1 METLLRRSGWLT
13 LAAVLLASLAWGQ
26 SRGKAEDESAIK
38 ALVSLENQ
46 HRILVLGVGNLADA
60 YAADVDWTNAW
71 GRRLHGREELSQF
84 WEQARHDQNY
94 LAGKITPGS
103 ERIDVRFVSPDV
115 AVIHTYAARTGQTDS
130 TTGKVIPTRK
140 VHSQIVV
147 SKEDGK
153 WLIQSELIMDEKQ
166 HEGASR

>member
-1 METLLRRSGWLT
+1 MF
-13 LAAVLLASLAWGQ
+13 
-26 SRGKAEDESAIK
+26 
-38 ALVSLENQ
+38 
-46 HRILVLGVGNLADA
+46 
-60 YAADVDWTNAW
+60 AADVDWTNAW

-84 WEQARHDQNY
+84 CEHARQDSNY
-94 LAGKITPGS
+94 LAGKFVAGS
-103 ERIDVRFVSPDV
+103 ERIDVRFVRPDV
-115 AVIHTYAARTGQTDS
+115 AVVHTYAERTGQIDS